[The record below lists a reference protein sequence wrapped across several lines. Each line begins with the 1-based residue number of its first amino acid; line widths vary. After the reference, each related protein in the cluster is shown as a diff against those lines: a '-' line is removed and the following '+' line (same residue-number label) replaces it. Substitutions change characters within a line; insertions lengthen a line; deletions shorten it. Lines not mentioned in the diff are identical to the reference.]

1 MKLGQKHLQS
11 NSIWPVGHWWKQFS
25 NITYLAA
32 ICVMGREEGVT
43 LFIAVSAEILLQLG
57 WFSFL
62 EHKATCAL

>member
-1 MKLGQKHLQS
+1 METILKYYLLGCHLC
-11 NSIWPVGHWWKQFS
+11 
-25 NITYLAA
+25 T
-32 ICVMGREEGVT
+32 VMGREEGVT